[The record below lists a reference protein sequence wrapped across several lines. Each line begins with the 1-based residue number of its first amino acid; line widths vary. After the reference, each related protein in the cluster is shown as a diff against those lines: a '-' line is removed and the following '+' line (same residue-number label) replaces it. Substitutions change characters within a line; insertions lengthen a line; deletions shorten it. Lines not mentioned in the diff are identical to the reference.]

1 MKEAGAF
8 CVFCDE
14 ESGKHSLAV
23 GCKVGLVSVE
33 GVTVV
38 VGDGGVD
45 SGAVFLFD
53 GFDDGV
59 DQGVE
64 LFAVGHDEVVEGQAE
79 DGDRKREEP
88 VPGFEF
94 FRPDAAEGEYAE
106 EYDHRGAK
114 QGPGLFEEVEHF
126 FCHRGPGAACGRNQI
141 RSTIRRNDGGR
152 ESETISKS

>member
-1 MKEAGAF
+1 LEEAGAF

-59 DQGVE
+59 DEGVE
-64 LFAVGHDEVVEGQAE
+64 LFAVGHDEVIEAEAE
-79 DGDRKREEP
+79 DGDRKRQEP

-94 FRPDAAEGEYAE
+94 FRPNAAEGEYAE

-114 QGPGLFEEVEHF
+114 QGPGLFE
-126 FCHRGPGAACGRNQI
+126 
-141 RSTIRRNDGGR
+141 
-152 ESETISKS
+152 